1 MLSQEIGNYEVKLGS
16 FVSAVE
22 IGLVVLVGLLIL
34 GTLIAVVE
42 RFRRKTPKTFRTSLS
57 KRAILLYGELEK
69 RKGECLTQM
78 QRRIINELLVIQLIP
93 KNCIKHGN
101 E

>member
-1 MLSQEIGNYEVKLGS
+1 MLSQEIENYEVKLGS

-22 IGLVVLVGLLIL
+22 IGLVVLVGLVIL

-42 RFRRKTPKTFRTSLS
+42 RFRRNTPKTFRTSLS
-57 KRAILLYGELEK
+57 KRAILLNEELEK

-78 QRRIINELLVIQLIP
+78 QK
-93 KNCIKHGN
+93 KNN
-101 E
+101 